1 VGDTAALDFAAVGA
15 AFDELE
21 REGAAAL
28 ADEGVDRDA
37 VRLRRTADVRY
48 RDQVWELPID
58 VSDVDLL
65 AAGARAAVQERFHA
79 RHQEVFDFSQPGH
92 TVELISIT
100 STVIGASPPLAR
112 VADTTATPALELADA
127 PTRQVRFTRGRPS
140 QAAPVLAGAAIPDG
154 TVLDGPLIVEEPNT
168 TVVVPPGW
176 SLRLDR
182 TRDAYLLLDGSER
195 ADAG

>member
-1 VGDTAALDFAAVGA
+1 
-15 AFDELE
+15 
-21 REGAAAL
+21 
-28 ADEGVDRDA
+28 

-65 AAGARAAVQERFHA
+65 APGARADVEERFHA
-79 RHQEVFDFSQPGH
+79 RHEEVFDFSQPGH

-100 STVIGASPPLAR
+100 STVIGASPPLTR
-112 VADTTATPALELADA
+112 LTETTATPELELAAA
-127 PTRQVRFTRGRPS
+127 PTRQVRFARGRPS

-154 TVLDGPLIVEEPNT
+154 VVLDGPLIVEEPNT

-182 TRDAYLLLDGSER
+182 THDAYLLLDGSEST
-195 ADAG
+195 DAR